1 MTKRQL
7 RALKKSIQLED
18 STAATAPVTA
28 SASQTNLRQDS
39 KPVTKSNSHSKR
51 CQRENYK
58 IKKKDFLTK
67 RDTL

>member
-39 KPVTKSNSHSKR
+39 KPVTKSKS
-51 CQRENYK
+51 QRENYK

-67 RDTL
+67 RETL